1 MTTPPDF
8 KPMSTTPAALPA
20 ELQARLLGAMQQ
32 ASSEERECREM
43 EQLLRRL
50 RPADVPARL
59 VGRLGVQM
67 YVEAQQSRQSATR
80 RRSYRWRGS
89 AAAAA
94 ALALMVGGG
103 ALLLPGSAVAEG
115 DDQGLM
121 SRNIINSRCTNK
133 VEWRRGEAPV
143 RHYEVIYEDAFVL
156 DTDDTT
162 TVIRVPNTTEV
173 EVEEEYL

>member
-8 KPMSTTPAALPA
+8 TPRSTTPSALPA

-32 ASSEERECREM
+32 ASDEERECREM

-50 RPADVPARL
+50 RPADLPSRL
-59 VGRLGVQM
+59 AGHLGVQM
-67 YVEAQQSRQSATR
+67 YVEAQQSRSTGR
-80 RRSYRWRGS
+80 RRSYWWRGS

-94 ALALMVGGG
+94 AVALLVGGG
-103 ALLLPGSAVAEG
+103 ALLMPGSAVAEG
-115 DDQGLM
+115 NDQGLV
-121 SRNIINSRCTNK
+121 SRNIIHSAGTNR

-143 RHYEVIYEDAFVL
+143 RHYQVIYEDAFVL
-156 DTDDTT
+156 DADDTT

>member
-1 MTTPPDF
+1 MTIPPDF
-8 KPMSTTPAALPA
+8 QPRSTAPAALPA
-20 ELQARLLGAMQQ
+20 ELQSRLLGAMQQ
-32 ASSEERECREM
+32 ASAEERECREM

-50 RPADVPARL
+50 RPAEVPTRL
-59 VGRLGVQM
+59 AGKLGVQM
-67 YVEAQQSRQSATR
+67 YVEAQQSRGSAR
-80 RRSYRWRGS
+80 RRGYWWRGG

-94 ALALMVGGG
+94 ALMLMLGSG
-103 ALLLPGSAVAEG
+103 ALFMPGSAVAEG
-115 DDQGLM
+115 NDQGLM
-121 SRNIINSRCTNK
+121 SRNVINSRGIDK

-156 DTDDTT
+156 DADDTT